1 MRPSSQ
7 VLDRIAVTFDDEHA
21 VAAAGLILPATLSG
35 KLGLEAA
42 ADELVGVGH
51 RPGRKAATVVH
62 ALLAGADCIDDV
74 DVLRTGA
81 TGRILGHDVAAPS
94 TVGTWLREFTFGHVR
109 QLDRLAETMLTRA
122 WQAGAGPGDDPL
134 VIDIDSTICE
144 VHGYAKQGA
153 TYGYTRKR
161 GYHPMLATR
170 SDTGEVAHARQ
181 RKGSA
186 NTARGAQR
194 FIRSD
199 HRAGASRRRGRS
211 DHLAGGLGAPGRRRS
226 SRRVRP
232 IRCGS
237 R

>member
-42 ADELVGVGH
+42 ADAIVGVGH

-62 ALLAGADCIDDV
+62 AMLAGADCIDDV

-109 QLDRLAETMLTRA
+109 QLDRLAETML
-122 WQAGAGPGDDPL
+122 
-134 VIDIDSTICE
+134 DS
-144 VHGYAKQGA
+144 
-153 TYGYTRKR
+153 R
-161 GYHPMLATR
+161 LA
-170 SDTGEVAHARQ
+170 
-181 RKGSA
+181 
-186 NTARGAQR
+186 
-194 FIRSD
+194 
-199 HRAGASRRRGRS
+199 
-211 DHLAGGLGAPGRRRS
+211 GRRRPG
-226 SRRVRP
+226 R
-232 IRCGS
+232 
-237 R
+237 